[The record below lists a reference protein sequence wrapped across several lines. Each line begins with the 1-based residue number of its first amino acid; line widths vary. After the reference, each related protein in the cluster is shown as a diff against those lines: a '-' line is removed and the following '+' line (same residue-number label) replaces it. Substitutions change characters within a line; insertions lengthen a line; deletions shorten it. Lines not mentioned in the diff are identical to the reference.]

1 MSPAP
6 RGEAR
11 RAYLLEAA
19 LRIIAATGP
28 EALTHRALAE
38 EAGLP
43 LAATTYWFTSKEELV
58 AEAYR
63 LAAARD
69 VERAAQLAD
78 ALAEEEGLLS
88 GALLSERLSALVAGE
103 LDGDRA
109 GLLAGYALCLEA
121 ARRPELR
128 EISSAWTDAY
138 RALASQLMAQAGSS
152 RPDADGELLAAV
164 LDGLLLDQLAR
175 SAEDFERSVLRPAVE
190 RLVGALLGGAA
201 P

>member
-1 MSPAP
+1 
-6 RGEAR
+6 
-11 RAYLLEAA
+11 LEAA
-19 LRIIAATGP
+19 LRVVAEIGP
-28 EALTHRALAE
+28 EALTHRRVAQ

-69 VERAAQLAD
+69 VERAEQLAD
-78 ALAEEEGLLS
+78 ALAEEELLS
-88 GALLSERLSALVAGE
+88 GALLAERLAALVAGE

-138 RALASQLMAQAGSS
+138 RALASQLMAQAGSR

-175 SAEDFERSVLRPAVE
+175 GAEDFERSVLRPAVE
-190 RLVGALLGGAA
+190 RLVVALVADA
-201 P
+201 D